1 MPNENIVDKLSIEVV
16 SQASNATDQLSKVV
30 GELER
35 LKSVLSGIKMP
46 NMGMGLKQDTADNLK
61 KLANVI
67 YGLKTDKLKEF
78 GEVASGI
85 SFKIG
90 INDKTADN
98 LIAFND
104 SIKAFDS
111 NKLKEFAQVASTVP
125 KLNLGVNAETGLN
138 LRSLAA
144 ALEAFPIPRLAE
156 LGAINKHYTPINIG
170 AKADTGDNLRS
181 VGSALTDFPI
191 PKLAELGAIN
201 KHFTKLNI
209 GNIQADTGNNLRSL
223 GQALTTFPIPKLA
236 ELGAINKYYTKL
248 QLGITANTAKSL
260 SEFGVAL
267 GALNLQ
273 KLRDLAAIN
282 FSNLKPLTDAGRAM
296 RGFSSQLSRLE
307 NATKKA
313 EKAQKELA
321 TATRSVHRET
331 KTSTHHFNLAN
342 TALGRFLNS
351 IKRIAFYRMIRS
363 ALKSLTQGFAE
374 GIENLYYWSQAWD
387 TSFAPKMDQLA
398 TAQLYLK
405 NGFSSMFAPLIEYA
419 IPIIDRVIDK
429 LVDMFNV
436 AQELFAKLTGAPTWN
451 KAIKYP
457 VTYKDALDDAAGS
470 AKALQNILMDFD
482 ELNVINTPKSGSRGK
497 AGDEKDYAAMFQ
509 LMETA
514 TGNNPLGKFGSFFED
529 VGGKVEEAFGTL
541 KKYVSFFT
549 GLNFTPMQESLG
561 NLWDNT
567 LSPILDELN
576 KDAAWLESEVLE
588 PITKFL
594 VEKGVP
600 AAIDTLSSAISMLWS
615 VFKPLKDGVKTF
627 WDQNGKWIMDFSES
641 QFITAMEKLKESF
654 EAIGTWVNKNQRI
667 NKLFES
673 MSSIVRKLAPFILPI
688 IELISSDA
696 WTTFVDQT
704 KALLDIL
711 DPILDSVVGLLELL
725 DGILG
730 FDFDKIDG
738 GINDVGRSI
747 LKSITAPLTIVLDL
761 FAKMAEGFAEF
772 AYSMGWKKIGD
783 NCKETAE
790 GARYLAEQI
799 RSGADAFELVEEE
812 ANSTYHGIDKGNKGA
827 GESFIVLKKEG
838 VEVFD
843 SLFAT
848 AANDSAKTSKAW
860 NDSTSSISKGLDN
873 LPGKSDHV
881 FTRVSSVGS
890 KASQDLISA
899 FTSALSPNAGLDLG
913 QRFGKA
919 IGDGANGAGIGWSVG
934 AQIAASIQAALT
946 AHGAVYIPVEAQFTN
961 ANYNQLVNMTKQQ
974 LRGMGIS
981 ITGFATGGF
990 PTPGSL
996 FTAGEIPGQT
1006 EILGTIGGRTAVAGG
1021 EEITGI
1027 REAVYESGQRQE
1039 TLLRSLISAV
1049 QNKDL
1054 TLVANSATGRWVN
1067 KALKAYSG
1075 VTG

>member
-1 MPNENIVDKLSIEVV
+1 MPNENIIDNLSIQIVAEANKSIQELGTVID
-16 SQASNATDQLSKVV
+16 A
-30 GELER
+30 LER
-35 LKSVLSGIKMP
+35 MNGVLKAFRLPKLD
-46 NMGMGLKQDTADNLK
+46 MGLKPTTADNLQ

-67 YGLKTDKLKEF
+67 YHLDTEKLKKF
-78 GEVASGI
+78 GEVAGGI
-85 SFKIG
+85 RFRIG
-90 INDKTADN
+90 VSKDTGEN
-98 LIAFND
+98 LVNLGAAIESVDMRKFE
-104 SIKAFDS
+104 
-111 NKLKEFAQVASTVP
+111 EFGAVLSRIP
-125 KLNLGVNAETGLN
+125 KLNLGVTESTSLN

-144 ALEAFPIPRLAE
+144 ALQAFPIPRLAE

-209 GNIQADTGNNLRSL
+209 GNLQADTGANLRSL

-282 FSNLKPLTDAGRAM
+282 FSNLKPLVDAGRAM

-331 KTSTHHFNLAN
+331 KTSTHTFSLAS
-342 TALGRFLNS
+342 TALGKLWNS
-351 IKRIAFYRMIRS
+351 VKRIAFYRMIRT
-363 ALKSLTQGFAE
+363 ALKSITQGFAE
-374 GIENLYYWSQAWD
+374 GIENLYYWSQAWN

-405 NGFSSMFAPLIEYA
+405 NGFASMFSPLIEYA
-419 IPIIDRVIDK
+419 IPIIDNVIDK

-436 AQELFAKLTGAPTWN
+436 AQELFAKLTGASTWN

-457 VTYKDALDDAAGS
+457 VTYKEELDDAAGS

-482 ELNVINTPKSGSRGK
+482 EINAINTPRSGSRGS
-497 AGDEKDYAAMFQ
+497 GDDAKDYSKMFE
-509 LMETA
+509 LMQTS
-514 TGNNPLGKFGSFFED
+514 TGASPLGKVGEIFGEIAGQ
-529 VGGKVEEAFGTL
+529 VQYAFSTV
-541 KKYVSFFT
+541 KRYVDFLT
-549 GLNFTPMQESLG
+549 GLNFEPLQTSAD
-561 NLWDNT
+561 NLWGVI
-567 LSPILDELN
+567 SPILDELN
-576 KDAAWLESEVLE
+576 ADADWLESQVLE

-594 VEKGVP
+594 VEKGIP
-600 AAIDTLSSAISMLWS
+600 ASIDTLSSAISMLWA

-627 WDQNGKWIMDFSES
+627 WDQNGEWIMDFSES
-641 QFITAMEKLKESF
+641 QFITAMAKLREVF
-654 EAIGTWVNKNQRI
+654 DAIGKWVNKNQRI

-673 MSSIVRKLAPFILPI
+673 ISSIVKKLAPLILPVMN
-688 IELISSDA
+688 LITSDG

-704 KALLDIL
+704 KALLDVL

-730 FDFDKIDG
+730 FDFDKIDE
-738 GINDVGRSI
+738 GINEISRSI
-747 LKSITAPLTIVLDL
+747 LKSITAPLTIILDL
-761 FAKMAEGFAEF
+761 FAKMSEGFANL
-772 AYSMGWKKIGD
+772 AYSLGWKKIGD

-790 GARYLAEQI
+790 SARWLAEQI
-799 RSGADAFELVEEE
+799 RSGADSFDLVEEE
-812 ANSTYHGIDKGNKGA
+812 AKSTYHGIEKGNKGA
-827 GESFIVLKKEG
+827 GDSFIVLKKEG
-838 VEVFD
+838 TATFD

-848 AANDSAKTSKAW
+848 GSTDANKTATAW
-860 NDSTSSISKGLDN
+860 NNSSTSIGNGLKN
-873 LPGKSDHV
+873 LPTISNHV
-881 FTRVSSVGS
+881 FGDVSSQGG
-890 KASQDLISA
+890 KASKELTDQFA
-899 FTSALSPNAGLDLG
+899 SALSPTAGFNLG
-913 QRFGKA
+913 KTFGDNIQK
-919 IGDGANGAGIGWSVG
+919 GMNPSGIGWNLG
-934 AQIAASIQAALT
+934 AQMAANAQAALNMSPLQLKAT
-946 AHGAVYIPVEAQFTN
+946 INATITGVN
-961 ANYNQLVNMTKQQ
+961 ANDKWKAALAAAGVSTA
-974 LRGMGIS
+974 
-981 ITGFATGGF
+981 GFATGGF
-990 PTPGSL
+990 PTPSTL
-996 FTAGEIPGQT
+996 FYAGENNVP
-1006 EILGTIGGRTAVAGG
+1006 EMLGTIGGRTAVAGG

-1027 REAVYESGQRQE
+1027 REAVYESSQRE
-1039 TLLRSLISAV
+1039 EAMLRAILNAV
-1049 QNKDL
+1049 NAKDL
-1054 TLVANSATGRWVN
+1054 NLVANATTGRWVN
-1067 KALKAYSG
+1067 KALKSYAG